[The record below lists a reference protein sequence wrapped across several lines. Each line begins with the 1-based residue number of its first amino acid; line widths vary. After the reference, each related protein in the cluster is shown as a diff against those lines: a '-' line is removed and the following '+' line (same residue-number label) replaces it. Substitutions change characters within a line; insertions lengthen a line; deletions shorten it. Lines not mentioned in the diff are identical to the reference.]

1 MTITIMHLYYDLL
14 NLYGENGNVKILK
27 NYLEHQ
33 GIKVRIKFTTID
45 DEINLKDVDFLYIGT
60 GTENNQK
67 LVLKHLLQYKHEIK
81 EFIENNH
88 FVLAT
93 GNSIEL
99 FGHSLIDKEKKE
111 YQGLHIFDFHSIEE
125 NFRIVDEALFKTSF
139 IKDYV
144 IGFQNQNSVIKD
156 YKGTPLFTVIKGTGS
171 YPTSKQE
178 GIYYKHFYGTYLI
191 GPILVRNPKLLK
203 KITKEFIHHKDP
215 NYSIKSDSLFFETKA
230 YEEFLK
236 NYYSKYIHN

>member
-1 MTITIMHLYYDLL
+1 MTLTIMHLYYDIL
-14 NLYGENGNVKILK
+14 NLYGENGNIKILK
-27 NYLEHQ
+27 QYLEHQ
-33 GIKVRIKFTTID
+33 GIKVKIKFTTID

-67 LVLKHLLQYKHEIK
+67 LVLKHMLKYQTEIE
-81 EFIENNH
+81 EFIKKEH

-99 FGHSLIDKEKKE
+99 FGHSIIDKDKNIYK
-111 YQGLHIFDFHSIEE
+111 GLNIFDFNATEE
-125 NFRIVDEALFKTSF
+125 EFRIVDEALFKTSL
-139 IKDYV
+139 IRDYV
-144 IGFQNQNSVIKD
+144 IGFQNQNSVIRD
-156 YKGTPLFTVIKGTGS
+156 YKQTPLFTVVKGTGS
-171 YPTSKQE
+171 YPSSKTE

-203 KITKEFIHHKDP
+203 KISKELIHYKNS
-215 NYSIKSDSLFFETKA
+215 NYEIKSDSLFFETKA

-236 NYYSKYIHN
+236 NYYPKYIHN